1 MIDAVR
7 DFAAAVLPF
16 LFVLPLV
23 VVVHELGH
31 FLVAKAFGV
40 KIDQFSLGFGRPL
53 LRWRDRSGVQWRVG
67 WIPLGG
73 YVKFAGDEN
82 ASSSLPDADSL
93 ETMRADIRRRE
104 GPDAEKRYFH
114 FKPIWQRALVT
125 VAGPISNFVLAIVLF
140 AVLLGVI
147 GESVTPPRVTAVR
160 ADTPAARA
168 GFLPGDVI
176 RSMDGRSLDA
186 FEDLRT
192 YILLRSGEPIRFVV
206 DRTGGPVTLTA
217 TPERR
222 AVTDPLGN
230 TVQMGVLG
238 VEARG
243 RPERRRYDPVTA
255 VGKGTERTW
264 SVLDTTLTYL
274 GRVVTGRE
282 SADQLSGPLGIGNA
296 ARQVAEYG
304 GAGGADFGQRLLGA
318 MVSLLSLAAVISVGL
333 GFMNLLPVPVL
344 DGGHLAFYAYE
355 AVARRPVTERVQGV
369 AYRVGLAMLLG
380 LMLFATWND
389 LQRLRVFQAFGG
401 LFS

>member
-7 DFAAAVLPF
+7 AFAAAVLPF

-23 VVVHELGH
+23 VIVHELGH

-40 KIDQFSLGFGRPL
+40 KIDQFSLGFGKAL
-53 LRWRDRSGVQWRVG
+53 MHWRDRSGVEWRVG

-73 YVKFAGDEN
+73 YVRFAGDEN
-82 ASSSLPDADSL
+82 ASSSLPDKDSL
-93 ETMRADIRRRE
+93 DALREDIRRRE
-104 GPDAEKRYFH
+104 GPGAERKYFH

-125 VAGPISNFVLAIVLF
+125 AAGPVANFLLAIALF
-140 AVLLGVI
+140 AVLLSAI
-147 GESVTPPRVTAVR
+147 GESVTPARVTAVV
-160 ADTPAARA
+160 AGTPAARA
-168 GFLPGDVI
+168 GFQPGDLI
-176 RSMDGRSLDA
+176 RSMDGRAVGA
-186 FEDLRT
+186 FEDLRG
-192 YILLRSGEPIRFVV
+192 YVLLRSGEPIRFLV
-206 DRTGGPVTLTA
+206 DRGGTPVTLTA

-222 AVTDPLGN
+222 TVTDPLGN
-230 TVQMGVLG
+230 EIRMGVLG
-238 VEARG
+238 VEARA
-243 RPERRRYDPVTA
+243 RPERRRYDPITA
-255 VGKGTERTW
+255 LGKGAERTW
-264 SVLDTTLTYL
+264 GVLDTTLTYL

-282 SADQLSGPLGIGNA
+282 SAAHLSGPLGIGDA

-304 GAGGADFGQRLLGA
+304 GEGGRDFGERMLGA
-318 MVSLLSLAAVISVGL
+318 IVALLSLAAVISVGL

-355 AVARRPVTERVQGV
+355 AVAKRPVTERVQGV